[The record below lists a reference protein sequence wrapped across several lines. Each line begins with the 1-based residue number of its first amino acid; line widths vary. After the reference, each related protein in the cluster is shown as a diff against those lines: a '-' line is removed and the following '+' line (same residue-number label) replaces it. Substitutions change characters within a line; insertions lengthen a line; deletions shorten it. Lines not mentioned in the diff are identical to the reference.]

1 MFLVEGMDYD
11 YGLEIMMLVVC
22 IQNMCRPGPAVLV
35 LYLLNYVLSVNISRL
50 SVCVNELQPNLVCKL
65 AKDAM

>member
-11 YGLEIMMLVVC
+11 YGLEIMMVIVC

-35 LYLLNYVLSVNISRL
+35 LYPLNCVLSVNISIP
-50 SVCVNELQPNLVCKL
+50 SACVMNCNQI
-65 AKDAM
+65 

>member
-11 YGLEIMMLVVC
+11 YGLEIMMVIVC

-35 LYLLNYVLSVNISRL
+35 LYPLNCVLCEHLHTECLR
-50 SVCVNELQPNLVCKL
+50 NELQPNLVRKL